1 MLVKSRLSA
10 LFVFWRIP
18 KGPEKDHYI

>member
-10 LFVFWRIP
+10 LFVFWEIL
-18 KGPEKDHYI
+18 KGPEKEHYI